1 MKILLVIFSLISF
14 CSMTQEEIIW
24 DVNYNEAKNEVVLT
38 AQLADGWH
46 IYSQFMD
53 ENAGPI
59 PTSFEITG
67 EDIEILGNV
76 EEPEPTEVYDENFGS
91 DIAYFSDEAVF
102 TQKLKSGSTGV
113 VNIEIVYM
121 LCNDEGCLP
130 PTVSEFEIEIQ

>member
-1 MKILLVIFSLISF
+1 MKILLVIFCLFSVYAMS
-14 CSMTQEEIIW
+14 QNEIEW
-24 DVNYNEAKNEVVLT
+24 DVNFNEANNELRMN
-38 AQLADGWH
+38 AHLSDGWH

-67 EDIEILGNV
+67 EDIGLIGKV

-91 DIAYFSDEAVF
+91 DIAYFSDEAIF
-102 TQKLKSGSTGV
+102 IQKLKKDSKGI
-113 VNIEIVYM
+113 VNIEVVYM

-130 PTVSEFEIEIQ
+130 PTVSKFEIEI